1 MLGYLPNSIVDGEGI
16 RQVFFL
22 AGCPHHCKG
31 CQNPQSWNP
40 SGGEHYTV
48 EEVITKA
55 LGSPHNVTFS
65 GGEPLYQLTELNAVL
80 SRLKPRKSIWVYTGY
95 TWEEIM
101 VNMALKSVLS
111 NIDVLVEGR
120 FEEDKRNPELRFR
133 GSENQRIIDVQKS
146 LKEGKVILLEDANDC
161 RRSKI

>member
-1 MLGYLPNSIVDGEGI
+1 MRVLGYLPNSIVDGVGI

-48 EEVITKA
+48 KEIITKA
-55 LGSPHNVTFS
+55 LSSPYDVTFS
-65 GGEPLYQLTELNAVL
+65 GGDPLYQLVELDAVM
-80 SRLKPRKSIWVYTGY
+80 RLIKPKKGIWVYTGF

-101 VNMALKSVLS
+101 ENAALKSVLE
-111 NIDVLVEGR
+111 NIDVLVDGR
-120 FEEDKRNPELRFR
+120 FEEDKKNPELLFR

-146 LKEGKVILLEDANDC
+146 LEANEIVLWEEC
-161 RRSKI
+161 K

>member
-1 MLGYLPNSIVDGEGI
+1 MRVLGYLPNSIVDGVGI

-31 CQNPQSWNP
+31 CQNPQYWNP

-48 EEVITKA
+48 KEIITKA
-55 LGSPHNVTFS
+55 LSSPYDVTFS
-65 GGEPLYQLTELNAVL
+65 GGDPLYQLVELDAVM
-80 SRLKPRKSIWVYTGY
+80 RLIKPKKGIWVYTGF

-101 VNMALKSVLS
+101 ENAALKSVLE
-111 NIDVLVEGR
+111 NIDVLVDGR
-120 FEEDKRNPELRFR
+120 FEEDKKNPELLFR

-146 LKEGKVILLEDANDC
+146 LEANEIVLWEEC
-161 RRSKI
+161 K